1 MWSLRNG
8 RESQER
14 KVSLWEEYHGGKKS
28 HSLKRGRNNG
38 KVSILQKTFA
48 PPELQELRE
57 LRHDWA
63 KEQMSRVFLAKLTLS
78 PEALAVLQ
86 ARLELILKCGCYL
99 DDSRVNYSDIPC
111 ENPPKSVTLFH
122 GNPQVK

>member
-1 MWSLRNG
+1 MWSPQNG

-14 KVSLWEEYHGGKKS
+14 KVSLWEEYHGGKKC

-38 KVSILQKTFA
+38 EVSILQKHA
-48 PPELQELRE
+48 ESPELQELRE

-78 PEALAVLQ
+78 PETLAVLQ
-86 ARLELILKCGCYL
+86 VRLELILKCGFYL

-111 ENPPKSVTLFH
+111 ENPPKIVSPYFMETH
-122 GNPQVK
+122 R